1 MYNLIDNTPATEI
14 LDSILWL
21 PDEYFY
27 LTVENFSRLFIT
39 FQCIY
44 NGQLRTEYEQSLIL

>member
-1 MYNLIDNTPATEI
+1 MYNSPVDEI

-21 PDEYFY
+21 PDEYFHPA
-27 LTVENFSRLFIT
+27 VENLSRLFIT